1 MGRCRAVAS
10 YASHLARALI
20 HFMLRS
26 TQLRL
31 SKALCL
37 LCLCWVCS
45 VWAVSLGSPQLQS
58 RPGEP
63 LRVEIPIRI
72 SPEEQGALQSL
83 KVTLPG
89 RGVYERSGASQKIID
104 LNPQAMVY
112 RNRQEQLMVL
122 VETVNLVPMTDD
134 PFLDVLVN
142 LTWSSGSITKTF
154 TLLIGD
160 AQKVLVKP
168 GQTLSEIAAL
178 MAPQLD
184 GATLD
189 QTIMA
194 LYKANPDAFASGSI
208 NRLAAGAELS
218 KPSQALLR
226 SISPAEASQFVAQA
240 NEEWQSEQN
249 NKGADGKGK
258 AADENSSETMPRD
271 RLKIGSSAA
280 GNEQERRYTE
290 DLVAQEKELEQAKA
304 RVAELEKNI
313 ADLQRLLDKTK
324 EKKAV
329 DNNFG
334 LGGFSPAILALSL
347 ITLTGLLLWG
357 LARNARRSELPNFT
371 TETVAA
377 SSHSP
382 KTASSGQFAMPERA
396 KALFA
401 GVDLDLSKPAKEV
414 PPEVISFVTPSKTVS
429 NPLADT
435 LRVKLNLARAYI
447 TIEDFAAAKK
457 SLDEVLRVSNTV
469 DPTITI
475 EAQGL
480 LSEISHRQA

>member
-1 MGRCRAVAS
+1 
-10 YASHLARALI
+10 
-20 HFMLRS
+20 MLGS

-37 LCLCWVCS
+37 LCLSWVCS
-45 VWAVSLGSPQLQS
+45 AWAVSLGSPQLQS
-58 RPGEP
+58 HPGEP

-72 SPEEQGALQSL
+72 APEEQGALESF

-89 RGVYERSGASQKIID
+89 KDVYERTGASQKIIE

-122 VETVNLVPMTDD
+122 VETVNSVPVTDD

-226 SISPAEASQFVAQA
+226 SISPAEANQFVAQA

-249 NKGADGKGK
+249 SKDGEGAIKVGNAKSAE
-258 AADENSSETMPRD
+258 AAPKD
-271 RLKIGSSAA
+271 RLKIGSSAE

-334 LGGFSPAILALSL
+334 LGGLGIFGPAILAISL

-357 LARNARRSELPNFT
+357 LARNARRSELPAFSA
-371 TETVAA
+371 ESTV
-377 SSHSP
+377 SPSHAP
-382 KTASSGQFAMPERA
+382 APTASGQFVMPERA

-401 GVDLDLSKPAKEV
+401 GIDLDLSKPAKEV
-414 PPEVISFVTPSKTVS
+414 PPEVAPFVTPSKTVS

-457 SLDEVLRVSNTV
+457 SLEEVLRVSNTV

>member
-1 MGRCRAVAS
+1 
-10 YASHLARALI
+10 
-20 HFMLRS
+20 MLRA

-31 SKALCL
+31 LKALSFICL
-37 LCLCWVCS
+37 SWVCTA
-45 VWAVSLGSPQLQS
+45 WALSLGSPQLQS

-72 SPEEQGALQSL
+72 AADEQGALESL
-83 KVTLPG
+83 KVTLPNKPA
-89 RGVYERSGASQKIID
+89 YERLGVSQKILD

-112 RNRQEQLMVL
+112 RNRAEQLMVL
-122 VETVNLVPMTDD
+122 VETVNSVPMTDD
-134 PFLDVLVN
+134 PFLDLLVN
-142 LTWSSGSITKTF
+142 LNWSSGSITKTF

-160 AQKVLVKP
+160 AQKVVVKP

-208 NRLAAGAELS
+208 NRLAAGVELN

-226 SISPAEASQFVAQA
+226 SISPAEANQFVAEA
-240 NEEWQSEQN
+240 NEQWRAAQDAKDSSVN
-249 NKGADGKGK
+249 GSKSGATKSAESVAK
-258 AADENSSETMPRD
+258 D
-271 RLKIGSSAA
+271 RLKIGSSAE
-280 GNEQERRYTE
+280 GNEQERRFTE

-313 ADLQRLLDKTK
+313 ADLQRLLDKSK
-324 EKKAV
+324 EKKAL
-329 DNNFG
+329 DNHFG
-334 LGGFSPAILALSL
+334 LGGFAPALLGIGLIL
-347 ITLTGLLLWG
+347 LTGLLLWG
-357 LARNARRSELPNFT
+357 LARNARRSEAPTFDS
-371 TETVAA
+371 AA
-377 SSHSP
+377 PVPPESAVTKVSSTP
-382 KTASSGQFAMPERA
+382 FEMPERA

-401 GVDLDLSKPAKEV
+401 GIDLDLSKPATAV
-414 PPEVISFVTPSKTVS
+414 PADVKPFISTPVP

-447 TIEDFAAAKK
+447 TIEDFSAAKK
-457 SLDEVLRVSNTV
+457 SLDEVLRVSSSI
-469 DPTITI
+469 DPAITI

-480 LSEISHRQA
+480 LAEISHRNT

>member
-1 MGRCRAVAS
+1 
-10 YASHLARALI
+10 
-20 HFMLRS
+20 MLS
-26 TQLRL
+26 KTRL
-31 SKALCL
+31 SFLKALCFIWL
-37 LCLCWVCS
+37 SWACS
-45 VWAVSLGSPQLQS
+45 AWAVTFGSPQLQS

-72 SPEEQGALQSL
+72 NADEQGALESL
-83 KVTLPG
+83 KVMLPNKAT
-89 RGVYERSGASQKIID
+89 YERTGASQKILD

-122 VETVNLVPMTDD
+122 VETVDSVPMTDD

-142 LTWSSGSITKTF
+142 LSWSSGSITKTF
-154 TLLIGD
+154 TLLVGD
-160 AQKVLVKP
+160 AQKVLVKS

-178 MAPQLD
+178 MAPHLE

-208 NRLAAGAELS
+208 NRLAAGAELD

-226 SISPAEASQFVAQA
+226 SISPAEANQFVAQA
-240 NEEWQSEQN
+240 NEEWHSEQDS
-249 NKGADGKGK
+249 KTGQVSGK
-258 AADENSSETMPRD
+258 SSVSKSPEESARD
-271 RLKIGSSAA
+271 RLKIGSSAE
-280 GNEQERRYTE
+280 GNEQERRFTE
-290 DLVAQEKELEQAKA
+290 NLVAQEKELEIAKA

-313 ADLQRLLDKTK
+313 ADLQRLLDKSK

-334 LGGFSPAILALSL
+334 LGGFGPAILAIAL
-347 ITLTGLLLWG
+347 IALTGLLLWV
-357 LARNARRSELPNFT
+357 LARHARRSESPML
-371 TETVAA
+371 AA
-377 SSHSP
+377 AVTPISASPHAHPVSS
-382 KTASSGQFAMPERA
+382 QFEMPERA

-401 GVDLDLSKPAKEV
+401 GIDLDLSKPVKAVEQSAN
-414 PPEVISFVTPSKTVS
+414 ESIDLVS

-447 TIEDFAAAKK
+447 TIEDFSAAKK
-457 SLDEVLRVSNTV
+457 SLEEVLQVSNTV
-469 DPTITI
+469 DPAITI

-480 LSEISHRQA
+480 LSELAHRQS